1 MILRVTAAGRLKDNG
16 LQAAVDEYVKRSAR
30 FMPLEVRWVKDAA
43 AVTKALRACARPRVV
58 LDERGEQPTTREL
71 SQWLARWRDDG
82 VREVGLF
89 IGDAHGF
96 SDEDRAAADRVLALS
111 RLTLPHRLALVVL
124 AEQLYRA
131 ASLLAGHP
139 YHHE

>member
-1 MILRVTAAGRLKDNG
+1 MILRVTAAGKLKDAG
-16 LQAAVDEYVKRSAR
+16 LRASVDEYVKRSRR
-30 FMPLEVRWVKDAA
+30 FMPIEVHWVRDASA
-43 AVTKALRACARPRVV
+43 LRQAVTSAQPPRVL
-58 LDERGEQPTTREL
+58 LDERGEQPTTRGL
-71 SQWLARWRDDG
+71 ADWLARWRDDS
-82 VREVGLF
+82 VREASFFVG
-89 IGDAHGF
+89 DSHGF
-96 SDEDRAAADRVLALS
+96 SDEDRADADRVLSLS